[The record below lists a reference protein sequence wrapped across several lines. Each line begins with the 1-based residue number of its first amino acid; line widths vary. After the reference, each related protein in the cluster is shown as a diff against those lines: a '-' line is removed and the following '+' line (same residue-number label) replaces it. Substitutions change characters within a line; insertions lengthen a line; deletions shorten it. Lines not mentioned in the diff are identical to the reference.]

1 MSNSKKSQT
10 ICLWLLTVFITLS
23 SVVYQRMTGPTHPF
37 RGKVIIADETI
48 KYKLLRSHDTTSDA
62 IMDFAVPDTAIS
74 GIFKWRRYKSH
85 DEWTVDTLKT
95 TNNKLTVTIPKQPA
109 AGKVMYQITLVDGS
123 RKKYQLSE
131 QPVVIR
137 YKGAVPRYILL
148 PHILFMFI
156 TMLLSTRTGL
166 EAIAKR
172 DRAFQL
178 ALWTTGLIFI
188 GGLILGP
195 FVQKNAFGAFWTG
208 WPFGHDL
215 TDNKT
220 LVAFIFWGIAL
231 WRGKQENRGRAWFI
245 VAAIVQLLVYLVPHS
260 VLGSEIDYT
269 AMDQ

>member
-1 MSNSKKSQT
+1 MSNSKKYQT
-10 ICLWLLTVFITLS
+10 IGLWLLTIFITLS
-23 SVVYQRMTGPTHPF
+23 SVIYQRMTGPTYPV
-37 RGKVIIADETI
+37 RGKLAIAGEII
-48 KYKLLRSHDTTSDA
+48 KYELLRSHETTSDA

-95 TNNKLTVTIPKQPA
+95 INNKLTVTIPKQPA
-109 AGKVMYQITLVDGS
+109 AGKVMYQISLVDDSG
-123 RKKYQLSE
+123 KEYQLSE

-137 YKGAVPRYILL
+137 YKGAVPKYILL
-148 PHILFMFI
+148 PHIFFMFI
-156 TMLLSTRTGL
+156 AMLLSTRTGL

-172 DRAFQL
+172 ERAFQL
-178 ALWTTGLIFI
+178 TLWTTGLLFV

-195 FVQKNAFGAFWTG
+195 IVQKFAFGAFWAG

-231 WRGKQENRGRAWFI
+231 WRGKQTGKGRVWFI
-245 VAAIVQLLVYLVPHS
+245 IAAVVQLLVYLVPHS